1 MTEAQTLQHNPNIEM
16 KEFKF
21 RFRKDKLG
29 NQRPTFSIKAPVPSV
44 EGLSEIILTE
54 GKSRELLLE
63 VVADY
68 VRGIALGIV
77 NDDEKINGQTNF
89 PVASLDWNTI
99 ANTDRSERRTIA
111 AELWEEFAKD
121 YAAIMP
127 AATGKKEEAIAAA
140 VTVYLKKFS
149 QLKTDKKSLGVLK
162 QQLEIYTNTTQ
173 RGEDFSEILEVLN
186 KKLELYLTSDEAAQL
201 AAVL

>member
-1 MTEAQTLQHNPNIEM
+1 MTEAQTLQHNPNVDM
-16 KEFKF
+16 KDFKF

-29 NQRPTFSIKAPVPSV
+29 NQRAAFEIKAPVPSI

-77 NDDEKINGQTNF
+77 NDDEKINGQANF
-89 PVASLDWNTI
+89 PIASLDWNTI

-149 QLKTDKKSLGVLK
+149 QLKSDKKSLGVLK

-186 KKLELYLTSDEAAQL
+186 KKLDLYLTSDEAAQL